1 MMLEAKHLTKTFGD
15 LVAVNDVSFT
25 VEPATI
31 MGMIGQN
38 GSGKTTI
45 FRMLLDFLHPEKGGT
60 VTWNG
65 MPVSNQVRNIVG
77 YLPEER
83 GLYENMTI
91 QDQVIYFARLR
102 GMERDEI
109 IERLEFWM
117 EKFAVKGKV
126 TDKIKTLSKGNQQ
139 KVQVIGTLIHEP
151 KLLILDEPFSGLDP
165 VNAELLQNG
174 IMELKA
180 KGSSI
185 IFSSHN
191 MNNVEAMCDK
201 LLMIHNGDKVLYGG
215 VHEVRESFGR
225 TRLFIETKDFT
236 LEELKALP
244 GVTSATEEYPNNYIL
259 HLEDA
264 SYGKELYQII
274 TKGQYIA
281 KFVQL
286 PPTLEEIFKTK
297 AGEHH
302 E

>member
-1 MMLEAKHLTKTFGD
+1 MLEAKHLTKTFGD

-225 TRLFIETKDFT
+225 TRLFIETADFT

-244 GVTSATEEYPNNYIL
+244 GVTLVTEEYPNNYIL

-274 TKGQYIA
+274 TQGQYIA

>member
-1 MMLEAKHLTKTFGD
+1 MLEAKHLTKTFGD

-109 IERLEFWM
+109 IERLGFWM

-201 LLMIHNGDKVLYGG
+201 LLMIHNGNKVLYGG

-225 TRLFIETKDFT
+225 TRLFIETEDFT

-244 GVTSATEEYPNNYIL
+244 GVTSVTEEYPNNYVL

>member
-1 MMLEAKHLTKTFGD
+1 MLEAKHLTKTFGD

-174 IMELKA
+174 IMELKS

-201 LLMIHNGDKVLYGG
+201 LLMIHNGNKVLYGG

-225 TRLFIETKDFT
+225 TRLFIETEDFT

-244 GVTSATEEYPNNYIL
+244 GVTSVTEEYPNNYVL

>member
-1 MMLEAKHLTKTFGD
+1 MLEAKNLTKTFGD

-244 GVTSATEEYPNNYIL
+244 GVTSVTEEYPNNYVL

>member
-1 MMLEAKHLTKTFGD
+1 MLEAKHLTKTFGD

-201 LLMIHNGDKVLYGG
+201 LLMIHNGNKVLYGG

-225 TRLFIETKDFT
+225 TRLFIETEDFT

-244 GVTSATEEYPNNYIL
+244 GVTSVTEEYPNNYVL

>member
-1 MMLEAKHLTKTFGD
+1 MLEAKHLTKTFGD

-201 LLMIHNGDKVLYGG
+201 LLMIHNGNKVLYGG

-225 TRLFIETKDFT
+225 TRLFIETEDFT

-244 GVTSATEEYPNNYIL
+244 GVTSATEEYPNNHVL

>member
-1 MMLEAKHLTKTFGD
+1 MLEAKNLTKTFGN
-15 LVAVNDVSFT
+15 LVAVNDISFT

-201 LLMIHNGDKVLYGG
+201 LLMIHNGNKVLYGG

-244 GVTSATEEYPNNYIL
+244 GVTSVTEEYPNNYVL

>member
-1 MMLEAKHLTKTFGD
+1 
-15 LVAVNDVSFT
+15 
-25 VEPATI
+25 
-31 MGMIGQN
+31 
-38 GSGKTTI
+38 
-45 FRMLLDFLHPEKGGT
+45 
-60 VTWNG
+60 

-109 IERLEFWM
+109 IERLGFWM

>member
-1 MMLEAKHLTKTFGD
+1 MLEAKHLTKTFGD
-15 LVAVNDVSFT
+15 LVAVTDVSFT

-109 IERLEFWM
+109 IERLGFWM

-244 GVTSATEEYPNNYIL
+244 GVTSVTEEYPNNYVL

-274 TKGQYIA
+274 TQGQYIA

>member
-1 MMLEAKHLTKTFGD
+1 MLEAKHLTKTFGD

-225 TRLFIETKDFT
+225 TRLFIETEDFT

-244 GVTSATEEYPNNYIL
+244 GVTSVTEEYPNNYVL

>member
-1 MMLEAKHLTKTFGD
+1 MLEAKNLTKTFGD

-180 KGSSI
+180 KGSNI

-201 LLMIHNGDKVLYGG
+201 LLMIHNGNKVLYGG

-236 LEELKALP
+236 SEELKALP
-244 GVTSATEEYPNNYIL
+244 GVTSVTEEYPNNYVL

>member
-201 LLMIHNGDKVLYGG
+201 LLMIHNGNKVLYGG

-225 TRLFIETKDFT
+225 TRLFIETEDFT

-244 GVTSATEEYPNNYIL
+244 GVTSVTEEYPNNYVL

>member
-1 MMLEAKHLTKTFGD
+1 MLEAKHLTKTFGD

-109 IERLEFWM
+109 IERLGFWM

-244 GVTSATEEYPNNYIL
+244 GVTSVTEEYPNNYVL

>member
-1 MMLEAKHLTKTFGD
+1 MLEAKHLTKTFGD

-126 TDKIKTLSKGNQQ
+126 TDKIKNS
-139 KVQVIGTLIHEP
+139 
-151 KLLILDEPFSGLDP
+151 
-165 VNAELLQNG
+165 
-174 IMELKA
+174 
-180 KGSSI
+180 
-185 IFSSHN
+185 
-191 MNNVEAMCDK
+191 
-201 LLMIHNGDKVLYGG
+201 
-215 VHEVRESFGR
+215 
-225 TRLFIETKDFT
+225 
-236 LEELKALP
+236 
-244 GVTSATEEYPNNYIL
+244 
-259 HLEDA
+259 
-264 SYGKELYQII
+264 
-274 TKGQYIA
+274 
-281 KFVQL
+281 
-286 PPTLEEIFKTK
+286 
-297 AGEHH
+297 
-302 E
+302 

>member
-1 MMLEAKHLTKTFGD
+1 MLEAKHLTKTFGD

-109 IERLEFWM
+109 IERLGFWM

-201 LLMIHNGDKVLYGG
+201 LLMIHNGNKVLYGG

-236 LEELKALP
+236 LQELKALP
-244 GVTSATEEYPNNYIL
+244 GVTSVTEEYPNNYVL

>member
-1 MMLEAKHLTKTFGD
+1 MLEAKHLTKTFGD

-109 IERLEFWM
+109 IERLGFWM

-201 LLMIHNGDKVLYGG
+201 LLMIHNGNKVLYGG

-225 TRLFIETKDFT
+225 TRLFIETEDFT
-236 LEELKALP
+236 LQELKALP
-244 GVTSATEEYPNNYIL
+244 GVTSVTEEYPNNYVL

>member
-1 MMLEAKHLTKTFGD
+1 MLEAKHLTKTFGD

-109 IERLEFWM
+109 IERLGFWM

-244 GVTSATEEYPNNYIL
+244 GVTSATEEYPNNYVL

>member
-1 MMLEAKHLTKTFGD
+1 MLEAKNLTKTFGD

-201 LLMIHNGDKVLYGG
+201 LLMIHNGNKVLYGG

-225 TRLFIETKDFT
+225 TRLFIETEDFT

>member
-1 MMLEAKHLTKTFGD
+1 MLEAKHLTKTFGD

-201 LLMIHNGDKVLYGG
+201 LLMIHNGNKVLYGG

>member
-1 MMLEAKHLTKTFGD
+1 MLEAKHLTKTFGD

-174 IMELKA
+174 IVELKA

-191 MNNVEAMCDK
+191 MNNVEAKCDK

-244 GVTSATEEYPNNYIL
+244 GVTSVTEEYPNNYVL

>member
-1 MMLEAKHLTKTFGD
+1 MLEAKHLTKTFGD

>member
-1 MMLEAKHLTKTFGD
+1 MLEAKHLTKTFGE

-102 GMERDEI
+102 GMDRDEI

-201 LLMIHNGDKVLYGG
+201 LLMIHNGNKVLYGG

-225 TRLFIETKDFT
+225 TRLFIETEDFT

-244 GVTSATEEYPNNYIL
+244 GVTSVTEEYPNNYVL

>member
-1 MMLEAKHLTKTFGD
+1 MLEAKHLTKTFGD

-201 LLMIHNGDKVLYGG
+201 LLMIHNGNKVLYGG

-244 GVTSATEEYPNNYIL
+244 GVTSVTEEYPNNYVL

>member
-1 MMLEAKHLTKTFGD
+1 MLEAKHLTKTFGD

-109 IERLEFWM
+109 IERLGFWM

-244 GVTSATEEYPNNYIL
+244 GVTSVTEEYPNNYVL

-274 TKGQYIA
+274 TQGQYIA

>member
-1 MMLEAKHLTKTFGD
+1 MLEAKHLTKTFGD

-91 QDQVIYFARLR
+91 QDQVIYLARLR

>member
-1 MMLEAKHLTKTFGD
+1 MMLEAKNLTKTFGD